1 MKSRV
6 DIELIERCVKDDQ
19 AAWKDL
25 VFRYRRLVYSIA
37 YTLCPD
43 PEDASDV
50 FQQVWMELYKHLSDL
65 RDVGALP
72 VWLITVTRR
81 TALALRKSRRLA
93 EEHLNEDPPDLS
105 HRLALIES
113 EHALEQA
120 LGRLPDRCRRLIELL
135 YFTSEEPT
143 YAEIAEEMGMPVASI
158 GPTRA
163 RCLEKL
169 KKLLG

>member
-1 MKSRV
+1 DGAV
-6 DIELIERCVKDDQ
+6 AFE
-19 AAWKDL
+19 
-25 VFRYRRLVYSIA
+25 
-37 YTLCPD
+37 
-43 PEDASDV
+43 
-50 FQQVWMELYKHLSDL
+50 QVWMKPYRHRSDL

-72 VWLITVTRR
+72 VWLIRVTRR

-93 EEHLNEDPPDLS
+93 EEHLTEDPPDLS

-120 LGRLPDRCRRLIELL
+120 LGRLPARCRRLIELL
-135 YFTSEEPT
+135 YFTAEEPT

>member
-93 EEHLNEDPPDLS
+93 EEHFK
-105 HRLALIES
+105 
-113 EHALEQA
+113 
-120 LGRLPDRCRRLIELL
+120 C
-135 YFTSEEPT
+135 
-143 YAEIAEEMGMPVASI
+143 
-158 GPTRA
+158 TRA
-163 RCLEKL
+163 SP
-169 KKLLG
+169 GTFA

>member
-1 MKSRV
+1 VRTSV

-25 VFRYRRLVYSIA
+25 VYRYRRLVYSIA
-37 YTLCPD
+37 LTICPD
-43 PEDASDV
+43 PEDAADV

-81 TALALRKSRRLA
+81 CALALRKSRQAA
-93 EEHLNEDPPDLS
+93 EPLNEDPPDLS

-113 EHALEQA
+113 EYGLEQA
-120 LGRLPDRCRRLIELL
+120 LGRLPERCRRLIDLL
-135 YFTSEEPT
+135 YFTAEEPS
-143 YAEIAEEMGMPVASI
+143 YIEIAETMGMPVASV

-169 KKLLG
+169 KKLIG

>member
-1 MKSRV
+1 
-6 DIELIERCVKDDQ
+6 
-19 AAWKDL
+19 
-25 VFRYRRLVYSIA
+25 
-37 YTLCPD
+37 
-43 PEDASDV
+43 
-50 FQQVWMELYKHLSDL
+50 MELYKHLSDL